1 MKNYFLLEVGVEELP
16 SRFVESTLTQIKE
29 NLEKSLKENRVEFE
43 NIEKYGT
50 PRRLTFVI
58 NNICDKQSDLEE
70 ELKGPSKKI
79 SVDADGNF
87 TKPALGFMKSKG
99 LDEANVYFKQVGKDE
114 YLFGTLKQ
122 EGQATSEVLKE
133 IVPAAIKGVTFPK
146 AMRWGGKNMRFA
158 RPIRWMVA
166 LLNDEVLPINLE
178 GIVASNITRGHRFL
192 GRNQIEVF
200 SIEDYFK
207 QLSKNSVVLD
217 QNVRKEAIKAQAEE
231 VAKSLGG
238 EVEIEDDLL
247 EEITYLVEY
256 PTAFYGE
263 FNADYVKLPKEVVTT
278 PMKYLWCS
286 FIGVVTT
293 SMKYL
298 WCSFIEVVTTPMKEH
313 QRYFPVSKD
322 GKLLP
327 YFIAVRNGDK
337 NGIETVK
344 AGNEKVLEARLA
356 DALFFYD
363 EDIKKPLES
372 FVENLKTVVFQAKL
386 GTVYDK
392 TLRIEKLASDIINN
406 LDEKEALNDTL
417 RAAKL
422 CKADLVT
429 NMVFEFTE
437 LQGVMGREYAKV
449 SGENDDVAQAIFEH
463 YLPRFAGDILPQTK
477 AGIALSIADKLD
489 SIAGFFAIGIKPSGS
504 QDPYALRR
512 QALGILSILLDQK
525 LDINLEQLIS
535 DALDNYSH
543 LAFDKA
549 EVTSQIMDFFI
560 ERIKNLFKDLGI
572 RYDVI
577 DAVLSSNL
585 NSISDIHTRAVELNN
600 WLQKEELVEMLTAFN
615 RVSTLA
621 QKAESDR
628 VEESLLKEDAEIKLN
643 AGFKEIKAQVE
654 GFLANKEYNK
664 ALDAFASIKPLV
676 DNLFDNV
683 MIMDKDEAVKENRLG
698 LLKQIYDTM
707 LTICDLSKIV
717 YK

>member
-1 MKNYFLLEVGVEELP
+1 MENYFLLEVGVEELP

-29 NLEKSLKENRVEFE
+29 NLEKSLKENRVEFKD
-43 NIEKYGT
+43 IEKYGT

-58 NNICDKQSDLEE
+58 NQISDKQSDLEE

-99 LDEANVYFKQVGKDE
+99 LDEADVYFKQVGKDE

-122 EGQATSEVLKE
+122 EGKATSEVLKE

-146 AMRWGGKNMRFA
+146 AMRWGGRNMRFA
-158 RPIRWMVA
+158 RPIRWMVT
-166 LLNDEVLPINLE
+166 LLNDNVLEIDLE
-178 GIVASNITRGHRFL
+178 GIKSSNITKGHRFL
-192 GRNQIEVF
+192 GQSEFEVN
-200 SIEDYFK
+200 SLEDYLTKLEENF
-207 QLSKNSVVLD
+207 VILD
-217 QNVRKEAIKAQAEE
+217 QDKRKEMIRKQCIE

-238 EVEIEDDLL
+238 EVEFDEDLL
-247 EEITYLVEY
+247 EEVTYLVEY

-263 FNADYVKLPKEVVTT
+263 FNEDYVKLPKEVVTT
-278 PMKYLWCS
+278 PMQQ
-286 FIGVVTT
+286 
-293 SMKYL
+293 
-298 WCSFIEVVTTPMKEH
+298 H
-313 QRYFPVSKD
+313 QRYFPVVKD

-327 YFIAVRNGDK
+327 NFIAVRNGNDYRIDK
-337 NGIETVK
+337 VK
-344 AGNEKVLEARLA
+344 AGNEKVLVARLE
-356 DALFFYD
+356 DALFFYK
-363 EDIKKPLES
+363 EDTKKSLES
-372 FVENLKTVVFQAKL
+372 YIEKLKSVVFQAKL

-392 TLRIEKLASDIINN
+392 TLRIEKLAQDIVET
-406 LDEKEALNDTL
+406 LDEKEILNDTL

-449 SGENDDVAQAIFEH
+449 GGENDAVAQAIFEH
-463 YLPRFAGDILPQTK
+463 YLPRFAGDILPQTQE
-477 AGIALSIADKLD
+477 GVALSIADKLD

-512 QALGILSILLDQK
+512 QALGILSILLDKK
-525 LDINLEQLIS
+525 LDINLEKLVG
-535 DALDNYSH
+535 DALNNYDY
-543 LAFDKA
+543 LTFDKA

-585 NSISDIHTRAVELNN
+585 NSISDIHTRAVELNK

-621 QKAESDR
+621 EKAETDI
-628 VEESLLKEDAEIKLN
+628 VDEALLKEDAEVKLN

-683 MIMDKDEAVKENRLG
+683 MIMDKDEAVKANRLG

>member
-16 SRFVESTLTQIKE
+16 SRFVESTLAQIKE
-29 NLEKSLKENRVEFE
+29 NLEKSLTENRVDFE
-43 NIEKYGT
+43 GIETYAT

-58 NNICDKQSDLEE
+58 NKISDNQADLEE
-70 ELKGPSKKI
+70 EVKGPSKKI
-79 SVDADGNF
+79 AVDADGNF

-99 LDEANVYFKQVGKDE
+99 LSESDVYFKQAGKEE
-114 YLFGTLKQ
+114 YLFGTLKE
-122 EGQATSEVLKE
+122 EGKATAEVLKE
-133 IVPAAIKGVTFPK
+133 VVPEAIKGVTFPK
-146 AMRWGGKNMRFA
+146 AMRWGGKNMKFA

-166 LLNDEVLPINLE
+166 LLNDETLPVDLE
-178 GIVASNITRGHRFL
+178 GIIASNVTKGHRFL
-192 GRNQIEVF
+192 GAKEIEVN
-200 SIEDYFK
+200 SIEEYFEA
-207 QLSKNSVVLD
+207 LKNNYVVLD
-217 QNVRKEAIKAQAEE
+217 QNVRKETIKTQSEE

-238 EVEIEDDLL
+238 VVEIEDDLL

-263 FNADYVKLPKEVVTT
+263 FDTDYVKLPKEVVTT
-278 PMKYLWCS
+278 PMKD
-286 FIGVVTT
+286 
-293 SMKYL
+293 
-298 WCSFIEVVTTPMKEH
+298 H

-327 YFIAVRNGDK
+327 YFIAVRNGGD
-337 NGIETVK
+337 NRLDLVK

-356 DALFFYD
+356 DALFFYK

-392 TLRIEKLASDIINN
+392 TIRIEKLAEDIVDS
-406 LDEKEALNDTL
+406 LDEKEILNDAM

-449 SGENDDVAQAIFEH
+449 CGENDAVAEAIFEH
-463 YLPRFAGDILPQTK
+463 YLPRFAGDILPETK

-512 QALGILSILLDQK
+512 QALGILSILLDKK
-525 LDINLEQLIS
+525 LDINLEKLVN
-535 DALDNYSH
+535 DALDNYDN
-543 LAFDKA
+543 LEFNKA
-549 EVTSQIMDFFI
+549 EVVAQIMDFFT
-560 ERIKNLFKDLGI
+560 ERVKNLFKDLGI

-621 QKAESDR
+621 EKAESDK
-628 VEESLLKEDAEIKLN
+628 VDEALLKEDPEVKLN

-683 MIMDKDEAVKENRLG
+683 MIMDKDEAIKANRLG